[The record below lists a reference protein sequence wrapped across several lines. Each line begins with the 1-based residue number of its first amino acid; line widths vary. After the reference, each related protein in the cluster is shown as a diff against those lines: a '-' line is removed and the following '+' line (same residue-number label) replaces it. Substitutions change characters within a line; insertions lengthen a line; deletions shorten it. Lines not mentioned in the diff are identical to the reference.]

1 MLLICG
7 VLSIASPEQVQPE
20 SQAQVVVLPIDDVMR
35 GL

>member
-1 MLLICG
+1 MCG
-7 VLSIASPEQVQPE
+7 ILFIASPEQVQPV